1 MCQLNKTNDIL
12 NNEFA
17 RDTLTKEKT
26 RNEVDNLK
34 KIFDDDIFHIEEYV
48 KLEKR
53 AEQESE
59 RQIYQVLNIKQ
70 EI

>member
-53 AEQESE
+53 AE
-59 RQIYQVLNIKQ
+59 
-70 EI
+70 